1 MHADAQIASYKEY
14 GLDSTFVCFEPS
26 ASALHYKNPL
36 IYREMLDTV
45 AEIIM
50 ESVTK
55 ELKHAEYFSIQLDGS
70 VDKYSIDNKFITAR
84 YLDNSK
90 AMKNVFLGE
99 SHSSKRGA
107 EGLLDSIIITL
118 KNLNLEDI
126 AKQNM
131 TGLTTDG
138 ESANTGKNSGLWVR
152 LREHLKKEILCI
164 WCVAHRSD
172 LAFGDLQAS
181 VVEVKHWKSNLK
193 AIATFYRNSAVR
205 TEELKLIS
213 EKSNNKFYRFPEHF
227 EVRFVQ
233 HLINLSESVW
243 NNSKA
248 IRTHWSSLIT
258 SVSGNKTEKS
268 TVKGFL
274 KLWKEG
280 GDQQYYTALMMD
292 ILRQFEKLQKEGQK
306 SMTTLCDIET
316 KKIEVL
322 ESLSLI
328 ASNCFPGGKEEDL
341 KNKLCNVELEHEKDD
356 DNIQTRTIRNAY
368 VSTRRCVSSVR
379 NEIIQSAMEFL
390 QQRLECEQKSI
401 INRLKS
407 FLNAQS
413 AAEMIALVRCDIEGL
428 FDKTNLSQFSDEV
441 LGLYA
446 SENLPAPRN
455 ITDFTGKLYYY
466 LKISTPNTLFSK
478 LVQTYISITPH
489 SCGPERAVSC
499 HTILKTNKQSNY
511 SREAI
516 NSRLYI
522 ALNSSGTAHFDPRP
536 SVARFLQKK
545 QR

>member
-1 MHADAQIASYKEY
+1 MLFKGSLDLITSTETISTSQRLITSTETISTSQSLITSTETFSTSQSLVTSIESSSSTVFQNKSDKSDSVTLGTRADSSFNTLDTTVNESQINSTDTEWSKLDVQWLMQTFSMLRKIKLGKRSGLKCMICFDQITEAKKFSRNGQVPMADGIRCDGKRELMRVVDHLHSDSHVLKNHESEIVKNLIEIAIDVHNDSKVLTLSANSWPSRSLSKMHADAQIASYKEY

-55 ELKHAEYFSIQLDGS
+55 ELKHAECFSIQVDGS
-70 VDKYSIDNKFITAR
+70 VDNYSIDNKFITAR

-227 EVRFVQ
+227 EVRFV
-233 HLINLSESVW
+233 
-243 NNSKA
+243 
-248 IRTHWSSLIT
+248 LIT
-258 SVSGNKTEKS
+258 NVCKTTGYS
-268 TVKGFL
+268 LNVVKN
-274 KLWKEG
+274 
-280 GDQQYYTALMMD
+280 
-292 ILRQFEKLQKEGQK
+292 
-306 SMTTLCDIET
+306 
-316 KKIEVL
+316 
-322 ESLSLI
+322 LI
-328 ASNCFPGGKEEDL
+328 
-341 KNKLCNVELEHEKDD
+341 
-356 DNIQTRTIRNAY
+356 
-368 VSTRRCVSSVR
+368 TRRYQIR
-379 NEIIQSAMEFL
+379 ILI
-390 QQRLECEQKSI
+390 
-401 INRLKS
+401 
-407 FLNAQS
+407 
-413 AAEMIALVRCDIEGL
+413 
-428 FDKTNLSQFSDEV
+428 
-441 LGLYA
+441 YA
-446 SENLPAPRN
+446 
-455 ITDFTGKLYYY
+455 
-466 LKISTPNTLFSK
+466 
-478 LVQTYISITPH
+478 
-489 SCGPERAVSC
+489 
-499 HTILKTNKQSNY
+499 
-511 SREAI
+511 
-516 NSRLYI
+516 
-522 ALNSSGTAHFDPRP
+522 
-536 SVARFLQKK
+536 
-545 QR
+545 